1 METPEEQAAMST
13 QWEQLISSTM
23 TPTTAV
29 AVKLAVTPDEE
40 TDVPQTV
47 DYGGLLGT
55 INRHMGK
62 FSSRKS
68 AALF

>member
-1 METPEEQAAMST
+1 MST

-40 TDVPQTV
+40 TPGPNPTETK
-47 DYGGLLGT
+47 GLLGT

-62 FSSRKS
+62 FGVTHTKGST
-68 AALF
+68 LFR

>member
-1 METPEEQAAMST
+1 MST

-40 TDVPQTV
+40 APGQTQPETR
-47 DYGGLLGT
+47 GLLGT
-55 INRHMGK
+55 LNRHMGK
-62 FSSRKS
+62 FGVNHTKGST
-68 AALF
+68 LFR